1 MSTTASA
8 PRVSRSLAM
17 PALFG
22 GAALMNAVIAAPS
35 AVVTIAAADS
45 LNARWAAMPNT
56 AAVAGTG
63 AGALVLTGLMTRRS
77 RRAGLLLG
85 YLAALLGAGVAALGV
100 AGREIVLVGAGM
112 LLIGLGNA
120 GAQLS
125 RYLAAD
131 LYPPARRGFAIG
143 TVTWAAALG
152 ATGAPL
158 LIAPTARLA
167 SGLGWAPL
175 IGPMLFA
182 AAAAGL
188 AVLAASRAPA
198 GATHA
203 LRPRVRPTDLVRTPT
218 TRAAFAVMATAQ
230 AVMAAVMTATPLEMH
245 MHGQG
250 LGSVGATLSVHTL
263 GMFALSP
270 VTGRLVDRWGSRPVM
285 LAGLATLGVAAT
297 LAATSGHQSTSR
309 TAAMFLLG
317 YGWNLSFIGGS
328 GTLARDLPAA
338 RAAQIEGAVD
348 AAVWGIAAAASLAST
363 AVLSA
368 GGYPLLAGAAGALV
382 AIPAALLTL
391 DNRGL
396 RDHPALRGD
405 GDLGIPHDAPLPCGA
420 GPTSPVS
427 RP

>member
-1 MSTTASA
+1 MVTTAHPA
-8 PRVSRSLAM
+8 PASRSLAM
-17 PALFG
+17 PALFS

-45 LNARWAAMPNT
+45 LSARWAGLPNT

-85 YLAALLGAGVAALGV
+85 YLGALFGAGVAALGV

-112 LLIGLGNA
+112 LLIGVGNA

-125 RYLAAD
+125 RYVAAD

-158 LIAPTARLA
+158 LLAPTARLA
-167 SGLGWAPL
+167 SGLGWTPL

-198 GATHA
+198 GTARA
-203 LRPRVRPTDLVRTPT
+203 LRPRVRPKDLVRTST

-245 MHGQG
+245 LHGEG
-250 LGSVGATLSVHTL
+250 LGSVGAVLSAHTL

-285 LAGLATLGVAAT
+285 LAGLAALAVAAT
-297 LAATSGHQSTSR
+297 LAATSGHHSTSR
-309 TAAMFLLG
+309 TVAMFLLG
-317 YGWNLSFIGGS
+317 YGWNLGFIGGS
-328 GTLARDLPAA
+328 AGLARDLPAA

-348 AAVWGIAAAASLAST
+348 AAIWSIAAAASLAST

-368 GGYPLLAGAAGALV
+368 GGYPLLASAAGALV
-382 AIPAALLTL
+382 AIPAALLTV

-396 RDHPALRGD
+396 RGHLVQRGDHDAADLRDRHPA
-405 GDLGIPHDAPLPCGA
+405 GA
-420 GPTSPVS
+420 VS